1 MTAKRHH
8 SRKPT
13 ILPTL
18 RDQKVAGGYKGG
30 VVQFSPKPK
39 VIASAYGRT
48 LREMR
53 KRKRTIYDAL
63 QNTWRIGQRRRD
75 KAGVWKCFGAT
86 RGHVLLRKGSEV
98 RLVTEREWDAL
109 EQG

>member
-1 MTAKRHH
+1 MTTRRKH

-13 ILPTL
+13 ILPAL
-18 RDQKVAGGYKGG
+18 RDQKLASGYKGG
-30 VVQFSPKPK
+30 VLQFSPKGK

-48 LREMR
+48 IREMR
-53 KRKRTIYDAL
+53 KRKWIIYEAL
-63 QNTWRIGQRRRD
+63 SHAWRIGQRRRD

-109 EQG
+109 EQV